1 MLIYV
6 RTAVAPGDLA
16 SSEDP
21 TGHSPVP
28 SRTPYNLHPETLLL
42 PETLKGREGEVTP
55 PLSKDRSCRLLSA
68 ALVSA
73 TTFGEPLSKSR
84 EANCRGPESD
94 YLVDSLPRS
103 PRRMTGQTREKLR
116 R

>member
-28 SRTPYNLHPETLLL
+28 GRTPYNLHPETLLL
-42 PETLKGREGEVTP
+42 PETLKPRRWSGGNAATGELAVEAVGSFRP
-55 PLSKDRSCRLLSA
+55 PWYRPSSSY
-68 ALVSA
+68 S
-73 TTFGEPLSKSR
+73 
-84 EANCRGPESD
+84 
-94 YLVDSLPRS
+94 RS
-103 PRRMTGQTREKLR
+103 PVRLIAEDPNPATS
-116 R
+116 

>member
-28 SRTPYNLHPETLLL
+28 GRTPYNLHPETLLL
-42 PETLKGREGEVTP
+42 PETLKPPRWRAGVTLP
-55 PLSKDRSCRLLSA
+55 AANLARCRRTEAVGLLLA
-68 ALVSA
+68 TLVP
-73 TTFGEPLSKSR
+73 TFEALSKSR
-84 EANCRGPESD
+84 EANC
-94 YLVDSLPRS
+94 
-103 PRRMTGQTREKLR
+103 
-116 R
+116 